1 LNFNS
6 LYQRVRIDAMQIKK
20 QKPEPFQRRLQKF
33 IENTKQG
40 DRVFLNGE
48 EVTKE
53 IREKEVTKVVSP
65 VSAIKEVRL
74 EMVNLQR
81 KLAEGK
87 NIIME
92 GRRKPVSHSLSEF
105 FKKIFV

>member
-40 DRVFLNGE
+40 AIYGECNANG
-48 EVTKE
+48 
-53 IREKEVTKVVSP
+53 
-65 VSAIKEVRL
+65 RL
-74 EMVNLQR
+74 
-81 KLAEGK
+81 
-87 NIIME
+87 
-92 GRRKPVSHSLSEF
+92 RKPVSHSLSEF